1 MPVRVDIVGYVRA
14 IFDRPFF
21 DIELR
26 PGMTVRDLFTEL
38 SRHAGPDFGI
48 KIFDVSRGMI
58 NEHIAVFVNSKE
70 IRSLEGPDTRLKE
83 GDVVTILPP
92 MAGG

>member
-1 MPVRVDIVGYVRA
+1 
-14 IFDRPFF
+14 
-21 DIELR
+21 
-26 PGMTVRDLFTEL
+26 MTIRGLFLEL
-38 SRHAGPDFGI
+38 SGHAGPDFDRAIYDI
-48 KIFDVSRGMI
+48 KTDRM

-70 IRSLEGPDTRLKE
+70 IRALKGLDTRLHD